1 MLALSLS
8 SSFKFS
14 WRAPKDIIF
23 KSECVMHVHLLKVIK
38 VVDFGTNQKGVC
50 EFQQLWS
57 YLTPFLRHGDLLAEN
72 CEFCLPHPCLTPPV
86 QGTPMNI
93 CINLILPETTETG
106 LHYCHWYYGS
116 IFIQVFL
123 WWAPKDP
130 LSATEYVT
138 AIQGHW
144 NIGTD
149 RKHVYDFLF
158 LLVIS
163 SNLGPILHCFWDTA
177 TYWLKTANFSYP
189 TLI

>member
-72 CEFCLPHPCLTPPV
+72 CEFFLPHSHLTPSLGVNPFEFLDETYRAKTRWM
-86 QGTPMNI
+86 GLLYGENCM
-93 CINLILPETTETG
+93 ILT
-106 LHYCHWYYGS
+106 S
-116 IFIQVFL
+116 AVF
-123 WWAPKDP
+123 ARI
-130 LSATEYVT
+130 TRVT
-138 AIQGHW
+138 DSR
-144 NIGTD
+144 TD
-149 RKHVYDFLF
+149 RRICDSIYARLACCRAQKWNRTKE
-158 LLVIS
+158 S
-163 SNLGPILHCFWDTA
+163 
-177 TYWLKTANFSYP
+177 
-189 TLI
+189 